1 MCAWFV
7 GHQWARGERVE
18 HALQVGAAPGND
30 VASLRRLRARLIV
43 READTVSDAVE
54 SGTIDTAA
62 DAHIGAGYRN
72 LRRRWPEQVGRRDRV
87 VLLAAKRQFGPAARA
102 GLKCF
107 VERQGLE
114 RKIASRCERVPP
126 QQRGWDRTHKR
137 LVEIGRAAWRERGG

>member
-30 VASLRRLRARLIV
+30 VASLRRLSARLIV

-54 SGTIDTAA
+54 IETIDTAA

-87 VLLAAKRQFGPAARA
+87 VLLAAKRQFGQAARA
-102 GLKCF
+102 GLNCF
-107 VERQGLE
+107 VERPGLARTIVCRFERLAAQTQG
-114 RKIASRCERVPP
+114 
-126 QQRGWDRTHKR
+126 
-137 LVEIGRAAWRERGG
+137 